1 MKDNNKVNGTDTFVP
16 YDHITSR
23 TNLLKSLDELLGRE
37 EATTAIKVREAKSV
51 LVEVTEGTTGR
62 HRYQPKAARVSWVQ
76 RVLSWFKTS

>member
-16 YDHITSR
+16 EFHLTSR

-37 EATTAIKVREAKSV
+37 EATTAIKVREARAV

-62 HRYQPKAARVSWVQ
+62 HRCQPQAASVSWVR
-76 RVLSWFKTS
+76 RVLSWFRSN